1 MWLKKQQES
10 RKTPIREIHLTAGR
24 SSYIILR
31 NRCHE
36 RIEDEAGT
44 TKRTAQTAKAAKRE
58 SREQNMTENRV
69 YNFSAGPSVMPEAVL
84 QRARDELMNYHGTG
98 MSVMEMSHRSPAFAE
113 IFTEAKDKF
122 RSLLRVPESHEILFL
137 QGGATLQFA
146 AIPMNLMEGKTAD
159 YAVTGNFSKK
169 AAKEAEKY
177 GTVRIACDTSDCG
190 HNRIPAQEELKLNPD
205 AKYFYYCANNTI
217 YGTEWQY
224 VPETAAPLVCDMSSD
239 ILSRT
244 LDVSRYGLIYA
255 GAQKNM
261 APAGL
266 TVVIVEKA
274 LAGRE
279 LPYTPQIMSYET
291 MIRHDSLLNTP
302 PCWCIYMLSLVLD
315 WLKEQGGVEGMEQ
328 RKKER
333 AKLVYD
339 CLEESR
345 LFHAHAQPG
354 SRSDMNVTFR
364 TGDANLDAEFIAF
377 AAQRGLVNLKGHK
390 VAGGMRASLYNAMPM
405 KGAEELVKTIK
416 EFERNHV

>member
-1 MWLKKQQES
+1 M
-10 RKTPIREIHLTAGR
+10 
-24 SSYIILR
+24 
-31 NRCHE
+31 
-36 RIEDEAGT
+36 
-44 TKRTAQTAKAAKRE
+44 
-58 SREQNMTENRV
+58 MTEDRV
-69 YNFSAGPSVMPEAVL
+69 YNFSAGPSILPEEVL
-84 QRARDELMNYHGTG
+84 QRAKAEIMNYHGSG
-98 MSVMEMSHRSPAFAE
+98 MSVMEMSHRSPVFSE
-113 IFTEAKDKF
+113 IFSDTKAKF
-122 RSLLRVPESHEILFL
+122 RSMLRIPETHEILFL

-146 AIPMNLMEGKTAD
+146 AIPMNLMEGGTAD

-177 GTVRIACDTSDCG
+177 GTVHSACDTGDTG
-190 HNRIPAQEELKLNPD
+190 HNRIPNQEELQL
-205 AKYFYYCANNTI
+205 TI

-224 VPETAAPLVCDMSSD
+224 VPETKAPLVCDMSSD
-239 ILSRT
+239 ILSRPVE
-244 LDVSRYGLIYA
+244 VSRFGLIYA

-266 TVVIVEKA
+266 TVVIVDKS

-291 MIRHDSLLNTP
+291 MIQNDSLLNTP

-328 RKKER
+328 LKHER
-333 AKLVYD
+333 AKRLYD

-345 LFHAHAQPG
+345 LFHLRLFRLHAQDG

-364 TGDANLDAEFIAF
+364 TGDKDLDAEFIRY
-377 AAQRGLVNLKGHK
+377 AAEQGLVNLKGHK

-405 KGAEELVKTIK
+405 EGVDALVKTIK
-416 EFERNHV
+416 EFEQKHV